1 MTIGDHTHHSAT
13 IAATAT
19 AIPPYVLTRED
30 VKTILG
36 QPDYP
41 KQRETT
47 KDGLETEDWIYGTPP
62 ARTTFV
68 TFIGDKVVRVK
79 EFD

>member
-1 MTIGDHTHHSAT
+1 MTRD
-13 IAATAT
+13 
-19 AIPPYVLTRED
+19 E

-47 KDGLETEDWIYGTPP
+47 KDGIETERLDLRQAPP
-62 ARTTFV
+62 GKV
-68 TFIGDKVVRVK
+68 TFA
-79 EFD
+79 